1 MHKKIK
7 TRELC
12 VIPQAVSKLRQDRKL
27 NELFPGKLLPSRQ
40 MEGGVLGEGG
50 SLGPNP
56 VQCEGW
62 ADGVPFTNPNRG
74 ELPGAGCGVNIWW
87 SKGAPSLRCSSAS
100 GLPFR

>member
-1 MHKKIK
+1 MCY
-7 TRELC
+7 LPSC
-12 VIPQAVSKLRQDRKL
+12 VSTLRQDKKL

-40 MEGGVLGEGG
+40 TEGGVLGEGC

-62 ADGVPFTNPNRG
+62 ADGVPFTNPNGG
-74 ELPGAGCGVNIWW
+74 ELPGAGCEVNTWW
-87 SKGAPSLRCSSAS
+87 YKGALSLRCSSAS